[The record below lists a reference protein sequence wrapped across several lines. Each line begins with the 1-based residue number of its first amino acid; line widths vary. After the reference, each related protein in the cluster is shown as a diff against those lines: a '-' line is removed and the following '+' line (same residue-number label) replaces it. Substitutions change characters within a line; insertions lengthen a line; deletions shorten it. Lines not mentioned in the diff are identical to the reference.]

1 MRANAEPVEGNRVR
15 LSIEVDRS
23 EVDDALDATVRRLGR
38 QVRVPGFRPGK
49 VPRQILEARLGG
61 SAALRQQAI
70 NDLLPEVYAQAVADT
85 ELDPIAA
92 PEIDVRGADEPG
104 PLTVDAVVEVRPE
117 VSVAGYLGLQV
128 MVPALAVADE
138 EVDAQIDRLRDTDG
152 ELVLVDRPAAD
163 GDFVTVDVHGTRPD
177 GTSLDVDDYVHELG
191 SGTSLPGLDD
201 HLRGAQAGTV
211 VRFSV
216 PAAGDDAS
224 GSADATASDTGDGA
238 PAEQGD
244 AGDGA
249 SADATAGGTGDGAP
263 EEHEDTGVAGSATA
277 ALQVEVTVKD
287 VQEKR
292 LPELTDEWVAE
303 STEAASL
310 EELRADL
317 RDRLRQMKARH
328 ARMVLRERTAEAL
341 VALVSEEPPATLVD
355 AEVDERLH
363 DLSHRL
369 NEQRMT
375 LAELLARSG
384 RDEQGL
390 IEELRGEARRAVLL
404 DLALRAVAQA
414 EGIEVSE
421 DELSRS
427 LAEMATQVGTGPAEL
442 RRRLE
447 RAGRLSAVRS
457 EQRKAKALRWLEE
470 NVELVDEEGA
480 PVSRRDLQMEAEV
493 SGPTDDEHGQGAL
506 HSGAED
512 ASTTDDVDEQ
522 SPDRRA
528 QEGHSVEVES

>member
-128 MVPALAVADE
+128 TVPALAVADE

-191 SGTSLPGLDD
+191 SGTGLPGLDD

-249 SADATAGGTGDGAP
+249 PEDATAGGTGDGAP

-341 VALVSEEPPATLVD
+341 VALVSEEPPVTLVD